1 MRAKLNSPVVLVAIL
16 TTLSFTAFAQDW
28 KRQFDNPDF
37 PTASGQDWNRAA
49 DDQTITT
56 AADEAR
62 PHLHFHPN
70 ASTAP
75 VGYVPA
81 QIRHAYGLDLL
92 ANGGAGQVI
101 GIVDAYGSPTLQN
114 DLNVFSGKFGLP
126 TNTIQIVYAGAK
138 SSTIN
143 AGWALETSLD
153 VEWAHALAPKAKI
166 VVAVANSAST
176 SSLLAA
182 VDAAV
187 NAGATIVTMSWG
199 GSEFSSESVYETHF
213 NKKGVTFL
221 ASSGDNGAG
230 TSWPAAS
237 PSVVSV
243 GGTSLYL
250 DATGNLTA
258 PETGWSGSGGG
269 FSTYFKRPVWQNG
282 WQTKTTRAFPDVSL
296 VANPSTGVTV
306 YDSTPYSGQSG
317 WFQVGGTSA
326 SCPMWGAILA
336 LANEQRVAAKKAT
349 LTGAD
354 SVLYTIAG
362 STSSSGSALY
372 GYFFFDVTAGNN
384 GGFSATPK
392 FDEVTGLGTP
402 VTVNLVPGLAAY

>member
-1 MRAKLNSPVVLVAIL
+1 MSAKLNSPVMLAAIL
-16 TTLSFTAFAQDW
+16 ATLNFTASA
-28 KRQFDNPDF
+28 
-37 PTASGQDWNRAA
+37 QDWNRAS
-49 DDQTITT
+49 DDQTV
-56 AADEAR
+56 AAGISETR

-92 ANGGAGQVI
+92 TNGGAGQVI

-126 TNTIQIVYAGAK
+126 TNAVQIVYA
-138 SSTIN
+138 SSKPSTTDS
-143 AGWALETSLD
+143 GWALETSLD

-166 VVAVANSAST
+166 VVAVANSASF

-182 VDAAV
+182 VNAAV

-199 GSEFSSESVYETHF
+199 GSEFSSESAYESYFT
-213 NKKGVTFL
+213 KKGVTFF

-243 GGTSLYL
+243 GGTTLYL
-250 DATGNLTA
+250 NAAGNLTA

-336 LANEQRVAAKKAT
+336 LANEQRVAAKKTT
-349 LTGAD
+349 LTGANL
-354 SVLYTIAG
+354 VLYTIAG
-362 STSSSGSALY
+362 STSSTGAALY

-402 VTVNLVPGLAAY
+402 VAVNLVPGLAAY